1 MGIKVDSQNEG
12 LNWSKIT
19 AKGHTGGGVEAE
31 HLSPALSF
39 KVHRKFVRVCWQG
52 SIPSKQWPR
61 PFGSAV
67 LELPTRP
74 KLSFVKQKLNPP
86 HLVLRASPRLLG
98 SNMCR
103 QNADQEWICVI
114 KLVEIVPLAT
124 LH

>member
-1 MGIKVDSQNEG
+1 M
-12 LNWSKIT
+12 
-19 AKGHTGGGVEAE
+19 AE
-31 HLSPALSF
+31 
-39 KVHRKFVRVCWQG
+39 KNN
-52 SIPSKQWPR
+52 PSKQWPR

-74 KLSFVKQKLNPP
+74 KLSFVKQKLNSPTSHL

-98 SNMCR
+98 RNICR
-103 QNADQEWICVI
+103 PNADQECICVI